1 MAVLE
6 GQKMLD
12 TGEDGPYAT
21 SSMRTP
27 SSPTMLARATPVQI
41 WTERG
46 DYEDAGEEEG
56 QGQEEEVRRPREK
69 GERTHRSPVFFRE
82 LTATARRQIT
92 PER

>member
-1 MAVLE
+1 
-6 GQKMLD
+6 MLD

-21 SSMRTP
+21 SSMRMP

-69 GERTHRSPVFFRE
+69 GRADASLSRFFS
-82 LTATARRQIT
+82 
-92 PER
+92 